1 MEAAT
6 AAVSSRASLL
16 QVELQLAQLSRAE
29 GELEVMTREVTK
41 KVTQL
46 HVELAARQQ
55 RYKREVRG
63 VEQSLETCKGCVGEV
78 EGRMDKVST
87 TGTRIGDRLQTA
99 DSTRARALEVVTLLS
114 HLHTFGGL
122 PATAASHG
130 AQDTNYSSM
139 LPACFW
145 EEKQIGGA
153 ALLTQ
158 KLLGLTLAARGAAQR
173 SLLLGSLSHRNG
185 GGGGG
190 GVPRGT
196 RSGVGGPGSGATP
209 GSLEWATWQVE
220 EYASWLE
227 SRVVARF
234 DAALAAGKTRAM
246 AECARTMGC
255 FQREKVLVQ
264 RYIRQLPILQH
275 SHSDMAWV
283 EAPLLDS
290 QTEAVA
296 ARLAPLVMLC
306 KEVTAAVQGQA
317 DKMQRVFPDSAS
329 AMQALVQGVIDAR
342 VIPAVDRLLCGPP
355 SDVDSDGIASFHS
368 SDDEDDGG
376 SSSDDTSDGRGASS
390 CSGSSTRQSSK
401 SPATP
406 AAAAAAAAAGKG
418 RPPLPTAAVAAGQ
431 GKPGPPRAA
440 PTVAKGGKA
449 GPAKVAGKRDLVPAP
464 GSSAAHQHHH
474 QHHHH
479 HHGGPGHVARRAGGR
494 GHARS
499 LSLQHYGSAGLMQ
512 GHLRLLASI
521 HSIAHATA
529 HTVSELLTA
538 PRQSSAAVLD
548 PVPRVSL
555 DPSARPLDLA
565 GLPAR
570 LLQPFLEGYPASELA
585 WLERHAQERVGG
597 SEFELRRGVELMWVK
612 TGFVV
617 LGVAPAPKPSAQH
630 SCDCSSMHRRAAVK
644 VLPAVS
650 LVSAF
655 TPNPHAPPVTI
666 TSRLPRPPTSSAH
679 APPPN
684 SDPHSAPRPHPPPT
698 AAAATPDLSASCAI
712 ELIEANAEA
721 VRRVAMLS
729 HPSKAVP
736 GAVRLVFAGDG
747 PFEGSALA
755 VCWKPLPGE
764 APRAAVRVDGGD
776 EYLMDGVDSLV
787 KRSIVLDYVTPGST
801 PVPGPDPVS
810 AVPGSAASLSVN
822 PNGKAAGGS
831 SLGNVGPLPGSGAP
845 GEVPMESRSGSWAG
859 GAGSGLGPGSDVP
872 NSQGAVPAAGTA
884 RAAAVFVRSK
894 IGKLLAVVGVAAQ
907 IMTSLLHH
915 YTSVVAPLV
924 APSLPEAAACRE
936 GMSQVTQAAEEGV
949 LVALQRAV
957 DTFCVQAEKVLM
969 MEQRRIEFRPDGPV
983 AALFDRPTGACL
995 RVTAMCDAL
1004 YEAAKLHLEGPNLSS
1019 FLSTT
1024 GQRMHATLTNHMRQF
1039 IYTAS
1044 GALRWKNDVSQYLES
1059 LTRWGVPSLTQRMA
1073 SLHALTNILIVAP
1086 ESLLGLVDG
1095 TLRMEHSEALKFIRL
1110 RLDSAYATVDGRSLA
1125 QLFTSDLA
1133 DKTRQALR
1141 K

>member
-585 WLERHAQERVGG
+585 WLERHAQERV
-597 SEFELRRGVELMWVK
+597 
-612 TGFVV
+612 
-617 LGVAPAPKPSAQH
+617 
-630 SCDCSSMHRRAAVK
+630 K

-655 TPNPHAPPVTI
+655 TPNPHTPPATI
-666 TSRLPRPPTSSAH
+666 TSRLPRPPSSTAH

-684 SDPHSAPRPHPPPT
+684 TDPNSAPRPHPPPT

-747 PFEGSALA
+747 PFEGSAPGSLLEALA
-755 VCWKPLPGE
+755 
-764 APRAAVRVDGGD
+764 R
-776 EYLMDGVDSLV
+776 YLMDGVDSLV

-810 AVPGSAASLSVN
+810 TVPGSAASLSLIS
-822 PNGKAAGGS
+822 NGKAAGGS
-831 SLGNVGPLPGSGAP
+831 PLGNLGPSPGGGAP
-845 GEVPMESRSGSWAG
+845 EEVPLEPRSGSWAG
-859 GAGSGLGPGSDVP
+859 GAGSGPGPGSDGP
-872 NSQGAVPAAGTA
+872 NSQGAAPAAGTA

-983 AALFDRPTGACL
+983 AALFDRPTNACL

-1004 YEAAKLHLEGPNLSS
+1004 HEAAKLHLEGPNLAS